1 MLNPNFV
8 LLYVESP
15 LKSAGFYEALLGIPP
30 VDKAATFSMFALPSG
45 IMLGLWAIAGVQPP
59 ATSGGGSELAFT
71 AAGKAAVDKAFA
83 AWKAKGVNMV
93 QTPVQMDFGYTFT
106 AVDPDGHRLRVFA
119 PG

>member
-15 LKSAGFYEALLGIPP
+15 LKSADFYENLLGTPP
-30 VDKAATFSMFALPSG
+30 VDRAPTFSMFALPSG
-45 IMLGLWAIAGVQPP
+45 IMLGLWAKAGVQPP

-71 AAGKAAVDKAFA
+71 AEGKAAVDKTFVD
-83 AWKAKGVNMV
+83 WKAKGVHII
-93 QTPVQMDFGYTFT
+93 QPPVQMDFGYTFT
-106 AVDPDGHRLRVFA
+106 AMDPDGHRLRVFA